1 MKTSLAA
8 TVIAPTG
15 CVSRLLE
22 ASHWASRFVAV
33 RLMLDAAGA
42 SDAPLPCDLGNDDKC
57 LGAALACFRLS
68 AAKLS
73 ELLPGWCK
81 CAGGVTG
88 GCGGE
93 VVRRDGGA
101 TTASDGGGSNVAACA
116 PDLHEGG
123 SPLRGCMLAAAVREL
138 IPASVRDYLW
148 SAAQG
153 EALEVAHSSPKA
165 SVPIGCPAPEP
176 RLLDGARPL
185 ACAQRITEPGR
196 STACL
201 LLLLHHHHL
210 LRRRHAT
217 TASRRRRRQRP

>member
-1 MKTSLAA
+1 MKTSLALAAVSA
-8 TVIAPTG
+8 TAPLR
-15 CVSRLLE
+15 CAVSRLLE
-22 ASHWASRFVAV
+22 ASTSVGQLGSLPCAC
-33 RLMLDAAGA
+33 MLDAAGA

-57 LGAALACFRLS
+57 LRAALACFRLS

-138 IPASVRDYLW
+138 IPASVRDYLL
-148 SAAQG
+148 S
-153 EALEVAHSSPKA
+153 LIH
-165 SVPIGCPAPEP
+165 I
-176 RLLDGARPL
+176 
-185 ACAQRITEPGR
+185 
-196 STACL
+196 
-201 LLLLHHHHL
+201 
-210 LRRRHAT
+210 
-217 TASRRRRRQRP
+217 